1 MGQSDEILYNHLY
14 YKHISPQGSVAL
26 LGFQDNK
33 YFPGDCYDLQL
44 ENWDINSDWS
54 LDKKYDTIICLRCPY
69 FAEDPEAFIQ
79 NCYDNL
85 NDNGRLYI
93 DWGLGDHWRFDEF
106 KVGWTKGEEHE
117 HAYADDNFLWSAV
130 WDDCFL
136 KNEQYKIFE
145 EAVEKFGYKD
155 VKKAIYEETP
165 KVLDLSFVR
174 EYFEVGY
181 DALTLWPDTKP
192 QIYFLLC
199 GVKK

>member
-1 MGQSDEILYNHLY
+1 M
-14 YKHISPQGSVAL
+14 
-26 LGFQDNK
+26 
-33 YFPGDCYDLQL
+33 
-44 ENWDINSDWS
+44 
-54 LDKKYDTIICLRCPY
+54 
-69 FAEDPEAFIQ
+69 
-79 NCYDNL
+79 
-85 NDNGRLYI
+85 
-93 DWGLGDHWRFDEF
+93 
-106 KVGWTKGEEHE
+106 
-117 HAYADDNFLWSAV
+117 

>member
-1 MGQSDEILYNHLY
+1 MI
-14 YKHISPQGSVAL
+14 
-26 LGFQDNK
+26 
-33 YFPGDCYDLQL
+33 
-44 ENWDINSDWS
+44 
-54 LDKKYDTIICLRCPY
+54 
-69 FAEDPEAFIQ
+69 
-79 NCYDNL
+79 
-85 NDNGRLYI
+85 RLYAYDARI
-93 DWGLGDHWRFDEF
+93 LQ
-106 KVGWTKGEEHE
+106 KILKLLYKIATTTSKGEEHE

-145 EAVEKFGYKD
+145 EAVKKFGYKD